1 MGAPKAPTVVVQ
13 PTPVST
19 ENEETQEEIAKEQLK
34 ARQLAAKAMG
44 RSKTMLSGSDVN
56 PVTGE
61 SAGASLLGG

>member
-13 PTPVST
+13 PTPPSA
-19 ENEETQEEIAKEQLK
+19 ENTETQQEIDAQQLK
-34 ARQLAAKAMG
+34 ARQAAQKAMG

>member
-13 PTPVST
+13 PTPAST

>member
-13 PTPVST
+13 PTSPST
-19 ENEETQEEIAKEQLK
+19 ENEETQEVISQQNLK
-34 ARQLAAKAMG
+34 ARQAAQKAMG

>member
-13 PTPVST
+13 PTPPST
-19 ENEETQEEIAKEQLK
+19 ENEETQEVISQQNLK
-34 ARQLAAKAMG
+34 ARQAAQKAMG